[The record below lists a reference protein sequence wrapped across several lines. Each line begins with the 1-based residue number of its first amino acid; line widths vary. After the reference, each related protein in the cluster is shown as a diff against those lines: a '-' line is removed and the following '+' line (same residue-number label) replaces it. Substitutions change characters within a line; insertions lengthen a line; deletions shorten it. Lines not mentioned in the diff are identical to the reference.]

1 MLVHQV
7 MIKSR
12 AAVSNNDFAQDLGMR
27 FGFNRWQENVNTG
40 HFNEITC
47 AVEGHIQDTVRIH

>member
-1 MLVHQV
+1 